1 MLMKTMAI
9 LLSLTILT
17 LSAAAEGASTL
28 TVVGEGEVAVPAD
41 TVYVTISVTTHD
53 DNLTLASSENEASL
67 DRTVEALVGV
77 GVKREDVPSGRGI
90 SVQSITTRSRVCN
103 NSTCVIVTDNA
114 SLVTSQVTIRF
125 DAEDGALINRSI
137 ETARAEGAEAIIS
150 GYALEDASEAV
161 AEERQRAIEDAED
174 DAEDLASAAGL
185 HLGKRLEIFEPSRPA
200 VRQQPAGFDP
210 LDLDTMDIF
219 DFWEAMMGSLK
230 AETSPEPGMLE
241 VRSQVVVTYEV
252 SS

>member
-17 LSAAAEGASTL
+17 LSAAAEEASTL

-41 TVYVTISVTTHD
+41 TVYVTVSVTIQD
-53 DNLTLASSENEASL
+53 DNVTLASLENEASL
-67 DRTVEALVGV
+67 DRTVEALVDV

-103 NSTCVIVTDNA
+103 NSTCVIVTEN
-114 SLVTSQVTIRF
+114 SSRVTGQVTIRF
-125 DAEDGALINRSI
+125 DAEDG
-137 ETARAEGAEAIIS
+137 
-150 GYALEDASEAV
+150 
-161 AEERQRAIEDAED
+161 
-174 DAEDLASAAGL
+174 
-185 HLGKRLEIFEPSRPA
+185 KRLEIFEPSCPA
-200 VRQQPAGFDP
+200 VGQQPAGFDP
-210 LDLDTMDIF
+210 LDLSMMDIF
-219 DFWEAMMGSLK
+219 DLWAAMMVPLE